1 MDDEKQFEPK
11 SDKARRNNFTIAN
24 PFIADLTDTV
34 KIVDMNNLT
43 DEQKAMLFIEHD
55 YSFVRSLPCYDKYVE
70 FAFCQ
75 YPKRQIPSDRN
86 SAIQVLGERIFFKS
100 YDTAKE
106 FFKLIDFIDYFC
118 FQYER
123 GEETGLLH
131 LQGFMRYTKEKV
143 MGTVHKIFPTM
154 SLKPCG
160 YKSNAECREYCR
172 KENTRVEGYEPY
184 EFGNFKH
191 ERQRTDLKAIV
202 EDVKA
207 NTPYIEMVDK
217 YPAQM
222 LNMGDKVEKMRQK
235 VIRERFKNTE
245 RQIHATY
252 IYGPE
257 GTGKTT
263 FVYRV
268 LGQEY
273 KDVFK
278 VSRYK
283 HSGKWDNYACQDIIM
298 FDEFDGQI
306 ELTEM
311 NDMLNGQPYDFPC
324 RWSDNVACFTKAIF
338 TSNYKLDDIYKDER
352 AKGKEPSYKGFRRR
366 IKEIIYV
373 PAQDV
378 YVWELGKP
386 SEKAIETMIA
396 RGDKW
401 TVKEQP
407 VTQTTIEEVF

>member
-1 MDDEKQFEPK
+1 MSDKEFEPK
-11 SDKARRNNFTIAN
+11 SDKARRNKFTIAN
-24 PFIADLTDTV
+24 PFITENV
-34 KIVDMNNLT
+34 KVVDMDNLT
-43 DEQKAMLFIEHD
+43 DEQKAMPFIDHD
-55 YSFVRSLPCYDKYVE
+55 YSFVRSLPCYDQYVE
-70 FAFCQ
+70 FAFCE

-86 SAIQVLGERIFFKS
+86 STIQVLGERIFFKS
-100 YDTAKE
+100 YESAQE
-106 FFKLIDFIDYFC
+106 FFKLIDFIDYVC
-118 FQYER
+118 FQYEK

-131 LQGFMRYTKEKV
+131 LQGFMRYVKEKQMKV
-143 MGTVHKIFPTM
+143 VHKIFPTM

-160 YKSNAECREYCR
+160 WDTNAECREYCR
-172 KENTRVEGYEPY
+172 KEHTRVEGFEPY
-184 EFGNFKH
+184 EHGNFKH

-202 EDVKA
+202 EDIKA
-207 NTPYIEMVDK
+207 DVPYIELLDK

-222 LNMGDKVEKMRQK
+222 LNMGDKIEKTRQK

-245 RQIHATY
+245 RKIHVTY

-283 HSGKWDNYACQDIIM
+283 HTGKYDNYACQDIIM

-311 NDMLNGQPYDFPC
+311 NDMLNEQPYDFPC
-324 RWSDNVACFTKAIF
+324 RFDDNVACFTKAIF
-338 TSNYKLDDIYKDER
+338 TSNYPLADIYKVER
-352 AKGKEPSYKGFRRR
+352 EKGKERSYKGFLRR

-373 PAQDV
+373 PKQDE
-378 YVWELGKP
+378 YVWELGQP
-386 SEKAIETMIA
+386 SEKAIEIMTA

-401 TVKEQP
+401 TIKEQP
-407 VTQTTIEEVF
+407 VKQEEMPW